1 MATIPT
7 KQRILDTALELYN
20 TGNTQSATTNHI
32 AKALGISPGNLHYH
46 YKNREEIIRTLYAQ
60 MLEESTLLVQD
71 LPKEIVEFF
80 EHQKVMS
87 RVLWKYRFF
96 YRELLFLLSK
106 DPLLKERYIRDN
118 ISHRERIYTTFTN
131 LEASGDLDIPYDNV
145 LEQLTDTIML
155 VLEFWNPMVE
165 TLGREIDEDSFE
177 EATTHIRGAMRPY
190 LTKQALDALK
200 VLEYS

>member
-1 MATIPT
+1 MATIST